1 MTMALRPKVKALLA
15 GGAGAIAIAAAM
27 LGGHDGLE
35 GRRYE
40 PYRDVA
46 GVLTVCDGHT
56 GKDIIPGR
64 RYTDAECDALLNKDL
79 ALVAARIDPLIKVS
93 IPNSERA
100 ALYSFAYNVGAGA
113 FARSTLLKK
122 LNAGDQSGVC
132 NELKRWTYAGGKQW
146 KGLVTRREIEH
157 EVCTWGQK

>member
-1 MTMALRPKVKALLA
+1 MQIKIKHLIT
-15 GGAGAIAIAAAM
+15 GGAGAVAIAAAM

-35 GRRYE
+35 GRRYI

-56 GKDIIPGR
+56 GKDIIPGK
-64 RYTDAECDALLNKDL
+64 RYTDAECDALLDKDL
-79 ALVAARIDPLIKVS
+79 KRVKAQVDPLIKVS
-93 IPNSERA
+93 IPESERA
-100 ALYSFAYNVGAGA
+100 AFYSFAYNVGTGA

-122 LNAGDQSGVC
+122 LNAGDHTGAC

-146 KGLVTRREIEH
+146 KGLMTRREIER
-157 EVCTWGQK
+157 EVCLWGHQ

>member
-1 MTMALRPKVKALLA
+1 MQIKIKHLIT
-15 GGAGAIAIAAAM
+15 GGAGAAAIAAAM

-40 PYRDVA
+40 PYRDVV
-46 GVLTVCDGHT
+46 GVITVCDGHT
-56 GKDIIPGR
+56 GKDIVPGK

-79 ALVAARIDPLIKVS
+79 AQVAARIDPLIKAS

-113 FARSTLLKK
+113 FASSTLLKK
-122 LNAGDQSGVC
+122 LNAGDQAGAC
-132 NELKRWTYAGGKQW
+132 NELKRWTYADGKQW

>member
-1 MTMALRPKVKALLA
+1 MALRTKVKALLA
-15 GGAGAIAIAAAM
+15 GGASAMVIAAAM
-27 LGGHDGLE
+27 IGGNGGLE
-35 GRRYE
+35 GRRHE

-56 GKDIIPGR
+56 GKDIVSGKH
-64 RYTDAECDALLNKDL
+64 YTDAECDALLNKDL
-79 ALVAARIDPLIKVS
+79 ALVAARIDPLIKAS

-100 ALYSFAYNVGAGA
+100 ALYSFAYNVGTGA

-122 LNAGDQSGVC
+122 LNAGDLAGAC

-157 EVCTWGQK
+157 EVCTWGLK

>member
-1 MTMALRPKVKALLA
+1 MALRTKVKALLA

-35 GRRYE
+35 GRRHE
-40 PYRDVA
+40 PYSDVA
-46 GVLTVCDGHT
+46 GVLTVCDGYT
-56 GKDIIPGR
+56 GKDIVPGK

-79 ALVAARIDPLIKVS
+79 THVKAQVDPLIKVS
-93 IPNSERA
+93 IPESERA
-100 ALYSFAYNVGAGA
+100 AFYSFAYNVGTGA

-122 LNAGDQSGVC
+122 LNAGDHAGAC

-146 KGLVTRREIEH
+146 KGLVTRREIER
-157 EVCTWGQK
+157 EVCTWQQ

>member
-1 MTMALRPKVKALLA
+1 MQIKIKHLIT
-15 GGAGAIAIAAAM
+15 GGAGAVAIAAAM

-35 GRRYE
+35 GRRYI

-56 GKDIIPGR
+56 GKDIIPGK
-64 RYTDAECDALLNKDL
+64 RYTDAECDALLDKDL
-79 ALVAARIDPLIKVS
+79 KRVKAQVDPLIKVS
-93 IPNSERA
+93 IPESERA
-100 ALYSFAYNVGAGA
+100 AFYSFAYNVGTGA

-122 LNAGDQSGVC
+122 LNAGDHAGAC

-146 KGLVTRREIEH
+146 KGLVTRREIER
-157 EVCTWGQK
+157 EVCAWELK

>member
-1 MTMALRPKVKALLA
+1 MALKNKVKALLA
-15 GGAGAIAIAAAM
+15 GGAGAIAIAAAL

-56 GKDIIPGR
+56 GKDIIPGK
-64 RYTDAECDALLNKDL
+64 RYTDAECDALLNQDL
-79 ALVAARIDPLIKVS
+79 ASVKAQVDPLIKVS
-93 IPNSERA
+93 IPESERA
-100 ALYSFAYNVGAGA
+100 SLYSFAYNVGTGA

-122 LNAGDQSGVC
+122 LNAGDHAGAC

-146 KGLVTRREIEH
+146 KGLVTRREIER

>member
-1 MTMALRPKVKALLA
+1 MQIKIKHLIT
-15 GGAGAIAIAAAM
+15 GGAGAVAIAAAL

-35 GRRYE
+35 GRRYT

-56 GKDIIPGR
+56 GKDIIPGK

-79 ALVAARIDPLIKVS
+79 KRVKAQVDPLIKVS
-93 IPNSERA
+93 IPESERA
-100 ALYSFAYNVGAGA
+100 AFYSFAYNVGTGA

-122 LNAGDQSGVC
+122 LNAGDHAGAC
-132 NELKRWTYAGGKQW
+132 NELKRWTYAGGRQW
-146 KGLVTRREIEH
+146 KGLVTRREIER
-157 EVCTWGQK
+157 EVCAWGQK

>member
-1 MTMALRPKVKALLA
+1 
-15 GGAGAIAIAAAM
+15 
-27 LGGHDGLE
+27 H
-35 GRRYE
+35 
-40 PYRDVA
+40 
-46 GVLTVCDGHT
+46 
-56 GKDIIPGR
+56 
-64 RYTDAECDALLNKDL
+64 YTDAECDALLNQDL
-79 ALVAARIDPLIKVS
+79 AQVAARIDPLIKAS

-122 LNAGDQSGVC
+122 LNAGDQAGAC

-157 EVCTWGQK
+157 EVCTWGLK

>member
-1 MTMALRPKVKALLA
+1 MALRTKVKALLA

-46 GVLTVCDGHT
+46 GVLTICDGHT
-56 GKDIIPGR
+56 GKDIVPVR
-64 RYTDAECDALLNKDL
+64 HYTDAECDALLNQDL
-79 ALVAARIDPLIKVS
+79 ARVKAQIDPLIKVS
-93 IPNSERA
+93 IPESERA
-100 ALYSFAYNVGAGA
+100 ALYSFAYNVGTGA
-113 FARSTLLKK
+113 FARSTLLRK
-122 LNAGDQSGVC
+122 LNAGDHAGAC
-132 NELKRWTYAGGKQW
+132 DELKRWTYAGGKQW

-157 EVCTWGQK
+157 EVCTWEQK

>member
-1 MTMALRPKVKALLA
+1 MALRTKVKALLA
-15 GGAGAIAIAAAM
+15 GGASAMVIAAAM
-27 LGGHDGLE
+27 LGGNGGLE
-35 GRRYE
+35 GRRHE

-56 GKDIIPGR
+56 GKDIVPGKH
-64 RYTDAECDALLNKDL
+64 YTDAECDALLNKDL
-79 ALVAARIDPLIKVS
+79 ALVAARIDPLIKAS

-100 ALYSFAYNVGAGA
+100 ALYSFAYNVGTGA

-122 LNAGDQSGVC
+122 LNTGDLAGAC
-132 NELKRWTYAGGKQW
+132 NELKRWTYAGDKQW

-157 EVCTWGQK
+157 EVCTWGLK

>member
-1 MTMALRPKVKALLA
+1 MALRTKVKALLA
-15 GGAGAIAIAAAM
+15 GGASAIVIAAAM
-27 LGGHDGLE
+27 LGGNHGLE
-35 GRRYE
+35 GRRHE

-46 GVLTVCDGHT
+46 GGLTVCDGHT
-56 GKDIIPGR
+56 GKDILPGKH
-64 RYTDAECDALLNKDL
+64 YTDAECDALLNKDL
-79 ALVAARIDPLIKVS
+79 ALVAARVDPLIKTT

-100 ALYSFAYNVGAGA
+100 ALYSFAYNVGTGA

-122 LNAGDQSGVC
+122 LNAGDLAGAC

-157 EVCTWGQK
+157 EVCTWGLK

>member
-1 MTMALRPKVKALLA
+1 MAVRTKVKALLA
-15 GGAGAIAIAAAM
+15 GGVSAIVIAAAM
-27 LGGHDGLE
+27 LGGNGGLE
-35 GRRYE
+35 GRRHE

-56 GKDIIPGR
+56 GKDIVPGKH
-64 RYTDAECDALLNKDL
+64 YTDAECDALLNKDL
-79 ALVAARIDPLIKVS
+79 ALVAVRIDPLIKAS

-100 ALYSFAYNVGAGA
+100 ALYSFAYNVGVGA

-122 LNAGDQSGVC
+122 LNTGDQAGAC

-157 EVCTWGQK
+157 EVCTWGLK

>member
-1 MTMALRPKVKALLA
+1 MVLRNKVKALLA
-15 GGAGAIAIAAAM
+15 GGASAIAIAAAL

-56 GKDIIPGR
+56 GKDIVSGKH
-64 RYTDAECDALLNKDL
+64 YTDAECDALLNQDL
-79 ALVAARIDPLIKVS
+79 ARVKAQVDPLIKVS
-93 IPNSERA
+93 IPESERA
-100 ALYSFAYNVGAGA
+100 AFYSFAYNVGTGA

-122 LNAGDQSGVC
+122 LNAGDQAGAC

-146 KGLVTRREIEH
+146 KGLITRREIEH
-157 EVCTWGQK
+157 EVCTWQQ

>member
-1 MTMALRPKVKALLA
+1 MALRPKVKALLA
-15 GGAGAIAIAAAM
+15 GGAGAIAIAAAL

-35 GRRYE
+35 GRRYV

-56 GKDIIPGR
+56 GKDIVPGR
-64 RYTDAECDALLNKDL
+64 RYNDAECDALLNKDL

-93 IPNSERA
+93 IPESERA
-100 ALYSFAYNVGAGA
+100 AFYSFAYNVGTRA

-122 LNAGDQSGVC
+122 LNAGDQAGAC
-132 NELKRWTYAGGKQW
+132 NELKRWKYAGGKQW

>member
-1 MTMALRPKVKALLA
+1 MMQIKIKHLIT
-15 GGAGAIAIAAAM
+15 GGAGAVAIAAAL

-35 GRRYE
+35 GRRYI

-56 GKDIIPGR
+56 GKDIIPGK
-64 RYTDAECDALLNKDL
+64 RYTDAECDALLDKDL
-79 ALVAARIDPLIKVS
+79 KRVKAQVDPLIKVS
-93 IPNSERA
+93 IPESERA
-100 ALYSFAYNVGAGA
+100 AFYSFAYNVGTGA

-122 LNAGDQSGVC
+122 LNAGDHAGAC
-132 NELKRWTYAGGKQW
+132 NELKRWTYAGGRQW
-146 KGLVTRREIEH
+146 KGLVTRREIER

>member
-1 MTMALRPKVKALLA
+1 MAVRTKVKALLA
-15 GGAGAIAIAAAM
+15 GGVSAIVIAAAM
-27 LGGHDGLE
+27 LGGNGGLE
-35 GRRYE
+35 GRRHE

-56 GKDIIPGR
+56 GKDIVPGKH
-64 RYTDAECDALLNKDL
+64 YTDAECDALLNKDL
-79 ALVAARIDPLIKVS
+79 ALVAVRIDPLIKAS

-100 ALYSFAYNVGAGA
+100 AFYSFAYNVGVGA

-122 LNAGDQSGVC
+122 LNTGDQAGAC

-157 EVCTWGQK
+157 EVCTWGLK